1 MALLPPRARSPL
13 SPRSTPSRRESFS
26 FGPVYLPI
34 VRRRSL
40 PDRANS
46 RFVRQRHGRSASTRR
61 RTASYSR
68 YMESLKGRLLVAA
81 PSLFDFF
88 RRTVVLV
95 VEHTDQG
102 AFGVILN
109 RRADTEVAELVP
121 DLGPLVEQGLRSGSV
136 ARSVP
141 TRSSCSGI
149 STIRTSRPGWSR
161 AASGWLT
168 RTVMPT
174 SPGPVSSSDTPA
186 GGRDSSKVKSSAI
199 PGSFPTSI
207 PMMSSRKAI
216 SGPRSFAGRGRTGDP
231 RHDAG

>member
-1 MALLPPRARSPL
+1 M
-13 SPRSTPSRRESFS
+13 
-26 FGPVYLPI
+26 
-34 VRRRSL
+34 
-40 PDRANS
+40 
-46 RFVRQRHGRSASTRR
+46 
-61 RTASYSR
+61 
-68 YMESLKGRLLVAA
+68 
-81 PSLFDFF
+81 
-88 RRTVVLV
+88 
-95 VEHTDQG
+95 
-102 AFGVILN
+102 ILN

-149 STIRTSRPGWSR
+149 SNHPDQSAGVVE
-161 AASGWLT
+161 AASGSLT

-174 SPGPVSSSDTPA
+174 SPGPVFVGHA
-186 GGRDSSKVKSSAI
+186 GWGRDSSKVKSSAI